1 MSEFYDEIMAAIVE
15 TEAAAKENK
24 LKITMFVRPV
34 RQYQAK
40 RIKQIRQSL
49 HMTQAI
55 FAGVMGV
62 SKKTVEAWEAG
73 RNTPMGPASRIL
85 DLFAEDSSVAK
96 RFLLYSRSSQH
107 V

>member
-1 MSEFYDEIMAAIVE
+1 MSEFYDEIIAAIDE

-24 LKITMFVRPV
+24 LKVTMFVRPV
-34 RQYQAK
+34 RQYQAN